1 MFSLDFTA
9 QVLVLN
15 GVFNGGDT
23 ISAGTS
29 FSLSNLTI
37 RDFDSGGNDLEVTTF
52 SSSMP
57 DGDSELFIDDVGIGG
72 WTGSS
77 PVLTLQTNLG
87 SITGSTFVF
96 AGQTYFFAD
105 NLDNVDLSCLLYTS
119 PSPRDS

>member
-15 GVFNGGDT
+15 GVFNEGDT

-52 SSSMP
+52 
-57 DGDSELFIDDVGIGG
+57 GFV
-72 WTGSS
+72 
-77 PVLTLQTNLG
+77 TLSASAAIWFWALSQ
-87 SITGSTFVF
+87 
-96 AGQTYFFAD
+96 GQSDAVTKFHLA
-105 NLDNVDLSCLLYTS
+105 
-119 PSPRDS
+119 PA